1 MKAKRS
7 RRPHYGTVT
16 LATLPNAPSSILLF
30 FLFYLLT
37 HRFLSRKVNIGQLSG
52 LDIIVVVLERYE
64 LNRFRILSL
73 IVVGMIAISPLFSQF
88 GSSPSIQS
96 EIAGQPVVEMESVGE
111 VPYLPSYEPHDRIL
125 ISDDLD
131 WEEQN
136 IPGAGTEA
144 DPYVIENLEISGN
157 FDCLY
162 IIYTSK
168 YYVIRNCFLH
178 PEYSYR
184 EGIHINHA
192 DHGRIENCIIES
204 AYYGIYALQTNSLVI
219 TNNTIS
225 GCDLYGIRLSTTSNC
240 VVTHNRIHDT
250 VSYGIYC
257 VYSNNRFQNNTFWNT
272 PVGLYMSSCTS
283 GVIHQNIFW
292 NSSTGA
298 IVSASSSVTVSNN
311 TFHDNFNV
319 GFRNS
324 GNDNIIFEN
333 NTIYNNKG
341 YGVYWNAGN
350 GAIIRRNYIS
360 GNSNFGFY
368 LYYSRNCYLT
378 SNEFVN
384 DGLECISEDIL
395 DYNHTLIG
403 NRVNGKDLGYFFS
416 VNDIVIEGD
425 SYGQIL
431 AANCTRLV
439 IQGGTMS
446 QTDTGI
452 AFYYCN
458 NSTVNSTTISG
469 QMRGVYLYVS
479 DFCNVTRTTMENC
492 GVYIVG
498 DSVNKWVHNFAET
511 TVNGKPLGY
520 FYEASNLTLDDN
532 SLGQII
538 IVNSNHIEIKNHDI
552 SRASMGIA
560 IVYSS
565 NCNITENTIADN
577 DIGLRLQEC
586 STCKLENSTIQN
598 STTTAFVAYYSNE
611 CILKNVTILDS
622 GYGLH
627 LYSCSDFLVNESVI
641 SSNTYG
647 TYLSVT
653 DNLNFSH
660 CSFENN
666 YQAINTFHYD
676 NSTIYDCDILSNAY
690 IGIKLYYSDWI
701 TIRDGIIANN
711 GNDGID
717 CTSSTYGEIIGNIVS
732 HNQADGISFYYGDY
746 YQVINNTLEGNSAYG
761 INLDAYS
768 DYNTV
773 FGNNLSMNLDG
784 NGYAYQN
791 TNTWDDSVSMGNWWD
806 DYVGPGAYSIPGPG
820 NNVDRYPQ
828 SHAVFLP
835 DHNNESFQFDSVGAS
850 FTWASFATEPDY
862 FIVYIDDVV
871 YDEGDWNGS
880 EITVNVNT
888 SSLGTF
894 KYTLFVNGTFG
905 TYSQDTVWVTIY
917 DNAPII
923 WHPGDQYYNFDTT
936 GHFITWV
943 VDDANP
949 FAYYLYIDET
959 LDSWSVWTGAIPQ
972 TSIDGLQIGEY
983 NYTLLVNDTNGN
995 SGRGTVFVF
1004 VFDTAPAFEGPNAD
1018 IVYNVGSTGHSI
1030 LWSATD
1036 LNPANYTVY
1045 NNSEIY
1051 TFSPWDGEPIT
1062 TYVDGL
1068 AIGVYNYTIVLVDTS
1083 GLTTSRTVFVTV
1095 QEPVTTTTTTTSTTT
1110 SNPTSTTTITSEPT
1124 TTTSEGTNPPMEIT
1138 LIVIVSVASL
1148 AIILIV
1154 VILIIKKKT

>member
-1 MKAKRS
+1 MLRLN
-7 RRPHYGTVT
+7 H
-16 LATLPNAPSSILLF
+16 
-30 FLFYLLT
+30 
-37 HRFLSRKVNIGQLSG
+37 IG
-52 LDIIVVVLERYE
+52 
-64 LNRFRILSL
+64 ILSL
-73 IVVGMIAISPLFSQF
+73 IVIGMIAISPLFSQY
-88 GSSPSIQS
+88 GCNPSVQN
-96 EIAGQPVVEMESVGE
+96 EIVNQPIVKMESVE
-111 VPYLPSYEPHDRIL
+111 KVPYLPSYESHDRIS

-136 IPGAGTEA
+136 IPGSGTEA
-144 DPYVIENLEISGN
+144 NPYVIENLEISGN

-168 YYVIRNCFLH
+168 YYVIRNCYLH
-178 PEYSYR
+178 PEYSHR
-184 EGIHINHA
+184 DGIHINHA
-192 DHGRIENCIIES
+192 DHGRIEDCIIES
-204 AYYGIYALQTNSLVI
+204 AEYGISVLQTNGLVI

-225 GCDLYGIRLSTTSNC
+225 NCDKYAIQLSTTSNC

-257 VYSNNRFQNNTFWNT
+257 AFSNNRFENNTFWNT

-283 GVIHQNIFW
+283 GEIHQNIFC

-298 IVSASSSVTVSNN
+298 IVSVCSSVTVSNN
-311 TFHDNFNV
+311 TFHDNYNV
-319 GFRNS
+319 GFRSS

-341 YGVYWNAGN
+341 YGVYWNTGE
-350 GAIIRRNYIS
+350 GAIVRSNYIS

-368 LYYSRNCYLT
+368 LYHARNCYLT
-378 SNEFVN
+378 SNVFVN
-384 DGLECISEDIL
+384 DGLECISDDIL
-395 DYNHTLIG
+395 DYNHTVIG
-403 NRVNGKDLGYFFS
+403 NQVNGKDLGYFFN
-416 VNDIVIEGD
+416 VNNTVIEGD

-431 AANCTRLV
+431 AAYCTGLV

-458 NSTVNSTTISG
+458 NSTVNSTTISN
-469 QMRGVYLYVS
+469 QLRGVYLHVS
-479 DFCNVTRTTMENC
+479 DFCNITETTMENC
-492 GVYIVG
+492 GIYIAG
-498 DSVNKWVHNFAET
+498 DSANNWVHNFAKT

-538 IVNSNHIEIKNHDI
+538 IVNSTHIEIKNHDI

-560 IVYSS
+560 IVYST
-565 NCNITENTIADN
+565 NCNITENTLADN
-577 DIGLRLQEC
+577 DIGLRLQDC
-586 STCKLENSTIQN
+586 NTCKLENSTIQN
-598 STTTAFVAYYSNE
+598 STTTAFVAYYSNK

-622 GYGLH
+622 GRGLH
-627 LYSCSDFLVNESVI
+627 LFSCSDFVVNESVI

-653 DNLNFSH
+653 ANLNFSH

-666 YQAINTFHYD
+666 YQAIDTFHYD
-676 NSTIYDCDILSNAY
+676 NSTIYDCDILSNSY

-701 TIRDGIIANN
+701 TIRDGTIANN
-711 GNDGID
+711 KNDGID
-717 CTSSTYGEIIGNIVS
+717 CTKSTHGEIIGNTVS

-746 YQVINNTLEGNSAYG
+746 FQVINNTLEGNSAYG
-761 INLDAYS
+761 IYLDAYS
-768 DYNTV
+768 DYNTI
-773 FGNNLSMNLDG
+773 FENNLSMNLDG
-784 NGYAYQN
+784 NGYAYEN
-791 TNTWDDSVSMGNWWD
+791 TNTWDDSVFRGNWWD
-806 DYVGPGAYSIPGPG
+806 DYIGSGVYSIPGPG
-820 NNVDRYPQ
+820 VNIDRYPR
-828 SHAVFLP
+828 SPAVYLP

-850 FTWASFATEPDY
+850 FTWSSSASESDY
-862 FIVYIDDVV
+862 FIIYIDDVV
-871 YDEGDWNGS
+871 YREGNWNGS

-917 DNAPII
+917 DYAPII
-923 WHPGDQYYNFDTT
+923 WFPDDQYYNFDTT

-943 VDDANP
+943 VSDANP

-972 TSIDGLQIGEY
+972 ISIDGLQIGEY
-983 NYTLLVNDTNGN
+983 NYTIMVNDTNGN
-995 SGRGTVFVF
+995 SASSTVFVF
-1004 VFDTAPAFEGPNAD
+1004 VFDITPAFEGPNED

-1030 LWSATD
+1030 LWNAID
-1036 LNPANYTVY
+1036 LNPSNYTVY
-1045 NNSEIY
+1045 KNSSIY
-1051 TFSPWDGEPIT
+1051 AFNPWDGLPVT
-1062 TYVDGL
+1062 TYVNGL

-1083 GLTTSRTVFVTV
+1083 GQTTSRTVFVTV
-1095 QEPVTTTTTTTSTTT
+1095 QEPTTTTTTTTSTTI
-1110 SNPTSTTTITSEPT
+1110 STTTSIITTEPT
-1124 TTTSEGTNPPMEIT
+1124 TTTSEGTNPPIETT
-1138 LIVIVSVASL
+1138 LILIVSFASL
-1148 AIILIV
+1148 AVILIV
-1154 VILIIKKKT
+1154 VILILKKKT